1 MNTSND
7 WLSQNSGG
15 SGNPG
20 VYFGAKG
27 DKVVGRIA
35 ETPKTVDTQFGERLV
50 IELVANPG
58 CTATKGKKGAD
69 GTITEGDEVT
79 LWLKPGAMAA
89 AVRDAVQAADA
100 TGLAADGVLA
110 VVFSDTRDT
119 GKAEPVKLYQA
130 QYVAPVPTVPVGS
143 SLI

>member
-1 MNTSND
+1 MNND
-7 WLSQNSGG
+7 WLNANSGG

-20 VYFGAKG
+20 VFFGNKG

-50 IELVANPG
+50 IELVASAG
-58 CTATKGKKGAD
+58 CTAQKGKKGAD
-69 GTITEGDEVT
+69 GPIVEGDEVT

-89 AVRDAVQAADA
+89 AVRDAVNNADA
-100 TGLAADGVLA
+100 SGLAVDGVLA
-110 VVFSDTRDT
+110 VAFTDTKDT
-119 GKAEPVKLYQA
+119 GKAEPVKLYAA
-130 QYVAPVPTVPVGS
+130 QYQAPVPTVAVGE